1 MSYYKKKHPKNHKII
16 SCNAT
21 KIQMGG
27 KKKKKVWPATWQMK
41 SALQTKEFT
50 SPSLC
55 DVLNIKHLHQ
65 KDNMIRKIKKKKKK
79 SKCALLNCCL
89 NKNPTECAFSTP
101 LIKKNASIN
110 VLHMVP
116 PCFQGDVAH
125 DQTPIIK
132 SSISSYDK
140 LCIGF

>member
-1 MSYYKKKHPKNHKII
+1 MPLKFRWE
-16 SCNAT
+16 A
-21 KIQMGG
+21 

-79 SKCALLNCCL
+79 VHAPSL
-89 NKNPTECAFSTP
+89 P
-101 LIKKNASIN
+101 
-110 VLHMVP
+110 
-116 PCFQGDVAH
+116 
-125 DQTPIIK
+125 
-132 SSISSYDK
+132 
-140 LCIGF
+140 